1 MNETYAWMIIA
12 GLALL
17 AVFVL
22 SIQFVY
28 RTVVRAEEEE
38 QEEEELHRQ
47 QVIDEDEKERHRAA
61 EDSDEQPLLQEA

>member
-1 MNETYAWMIIA
+1 MIIA

-28 RTVVRAEEEE
+28 RTVVRAEQE

-47 QVIDEDEKERHRAA
+47 QVIDEDEKERHRATG
-61 EDSDEQPLLQEA
+61 DSDEQPLLQEA